1 MAESRASW
9 LKQFEDNM
17 SPTEFTPY
25 AGLAGGI
32 LIGISAIILMGSSS
46 RILGAS
52 GIFAELLTPNFDSNF
67 AWRLIFIIS
76 MLIGTAWAALFTGIA
91 QQMAFAAGPLLT
103 AIGGI
108 IVGVGVYLGNGCTS
122 GHGICGNARFSKR
135 SFVATCVFMAVAI
148 LTVYIIRHVIGA

>member
-1 MAESRASW
+1 
-9 LKQFEDNM
+9 M

-25 AGLAGGI
+25 SGLIGGIMIGLA
-32 LIGISAIILMGSSS
+32 AIILMAGNG

-52 GIFAELLTPNFDSNF
+52 GIFGGLLTLNFNGDTV
-67 AWRLIFIIS
+67 WR
-76 MLIGTAWAALFTGIA
+76 ALFITGLLA
-91 QQMAFAAGPLLT
+91 GTLFASRYNNMAAQMAFATNPLIT
-103 AIGGI
+103 ALGGV

-135 SFVATCVFMAVAI
+135 SFVATCVFMTVAI

>member
-1 MAESRASW
+1 
-9 LKQFEDNM
+9 M

-32 LIGISAIILMGSSS
+32 LIGLSAIILMGSSS
-46 RILGAS
+46 RILAAS
-52 GIFAELLTPNFDSNF
+52 GIFSGLLTLKFDHNFV
-67 AWRLIFIIS
+67 WRLIFIIC
-76 MLIGTAWAALFTGIA
+76 MLIGTAWAALFTGVA
-91 QQMAFAAGPLLT
+91 QQMAFATGPLMT
-103 AIGGI
+103 AVGGV

>member
-1 MAESRASW
+1 
-9 LKQFEDNM
+9 M

-25 AGLAGGI
+25 SGLIGGIMIGLA
-32 LIGISAIILMGSSS
+32 AIILMAGNG

-52 GIFAELLTPNFDSNF
+52 GIFGGLLTLNLNGDTV
-67 AWRLIFIIS
+67 WRALFIAG
-76 MLIGTAWAALFTGIA
+76 LLVGTALASRYNNMAA
-91 QQMAFAAGPLLT
+91 QMAFATTPLIT
-103 AIGGI
+103 AVGGV

-148 LTVYIIRHVIGA
+148 LTVYVIRHVMGA